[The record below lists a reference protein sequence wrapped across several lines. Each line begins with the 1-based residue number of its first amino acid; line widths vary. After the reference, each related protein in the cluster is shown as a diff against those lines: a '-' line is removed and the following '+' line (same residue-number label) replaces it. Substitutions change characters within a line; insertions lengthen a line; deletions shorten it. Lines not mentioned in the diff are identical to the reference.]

1 MVTKRG
7 KERRSVEKAPTT
19 TPDWQAAVRRRTRF
33 YILVAVL
40 LAVLFGILV
49 YQFFSRQ
56 QRFAPGELTSA
67 VFTLRDVEIGTALTA
82 NMLEVREVTA
92 KALPES
98 HFRYVEQAVG
108 QVTLYPL
115 VRGEAVLPEKLSKKK
130 GGAVAQR
137 CPSGTWCVSVPVEW
151 FIAAPPDLS
160 EGDRLEIASVLPGES
175 MEKAGF
181 IATEVQVIALP
192 EDEEAPAF
200 VFAVDDQEA
209 LSILYARANKFQM
222 IVLLRPAGG

>member
-7 KERRSVEKAPTT
+7 KERRSVGKAPTT

-56 QRFAPGELTSA
+56 QRYAPGDLTPA
-67 VFTLRDVEIGTALTA
+67 VFTLQDVKIGTALTPE
-82 NMLEVREVTA
+82 MLEIREVSA
-92 KALPES
+92 KAIPDS

-108 QVTLYPL
+108 QITLYPL
-115 VRGEAVLPEKLSKKK
+115 VKGEAVVPEKLSGKK
-130 GGAVAQR
+130 GGVVAQR
-137 CPSGTWCVSVPVEW
+137 CPAGTWCVSVPVAW
-151 FIAAPPDLS
+151 FIAAPPALS
-160 EGDRLEIASVLPGES
+160 EGDQLEIASVLPGES
-175 MEKAGF
+175 IEKAGF
-181 IATEVQVIALP
+181 IATEVQVVALP
-192 EDEEAPAF
+192 GDEDPPAY

-209 LSILYARANKFQM
+209 LSILYARANNFQM
-222 IVLLRPAGG
+222 FVLLRPAGG